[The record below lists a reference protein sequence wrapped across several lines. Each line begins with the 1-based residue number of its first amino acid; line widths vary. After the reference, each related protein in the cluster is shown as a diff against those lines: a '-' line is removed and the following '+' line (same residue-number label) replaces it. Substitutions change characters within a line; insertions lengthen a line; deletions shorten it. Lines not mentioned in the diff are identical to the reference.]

1 MPNDQANEI
10 TYRVA
15 ELLLRERKTA
25 TDIWKLI
32 NVEFPG
38 ANMTR
43 EKVYARLAT
52 ALEKKFI
59 RLHPPI
65 EEELSQRVEKLFDC
79 KPGSV
84 RVVACPMPTSNEAVS
99 HAAADWALDLI
110 KKIAGNL
117 GHPSV
122 WVGLGPGSGTRDFVD
137 RFSQALRGDLTAPK
151 VNLVAITAG
160 GPADQPQY
168 APVSYFN
175 LFWQGNVDR
184 RLGFFAE
191 TLMPRR
197 DFERLRRHP
206 PLGIK
211 EAIDAKKHLR
221 LVVTSMG
228 DRDDPHALFRVFH
241 DQSSQRPGQPKTRP
255 KWWGEC
261 VGDCQYRPF
270 SRIAPIVEGPHDLR
284 AVTLF
289 ELDELVQMS
298 TQSDKEVILI
308 ARPCGLCP
316 PNRTR
321 ARALLPILTSD
332 KLRVFSK
339 LVMDSGTARELL
351 QLHTHPTMPS

>member
-1 MPNDQANEI
+1 MPNDQDNEI

-25 TDIWKLI
+25 TDIWKQI
-32 NVEFPG
+32 NQEFPR

-43 EKVYARLAT
+43 EKVYTRLAL

-65 EEELSQRVEKLFDC
+65 EEELARKVEKLFDC

-84 RVVACPMPTSNEAVS
+84 RVVACPMPSSNEAVS
-99 HAAADWALDLI
+99 HAAAEWALDLI
-110 KKIAGNL
+110 KKIASNL

-137 RFSQALRGDLTAPK
+137 RFSQALKSDQAAPK

-160 GPADQPQY
+160 GPADQPQF

-175 LFWQGNVDR
+175 LFWQGNVGQ

-191 TLMPRR
+191 TLMPSR
-197 DFERLRRHP
+197 DFDRLRAHP

-211 EAIDAKKHLR
+211 EAFDAKKQLR

-228 DRDDPHALFRVFH
+228 DRNDPHALFRVFQ
-241 DQSSQRPGQPKTRP
+241 DQSSHRPSQPKTRP
-255 KWWGEC
+255 KWWAEC

-270 SRIAPIVEGPHDLR
+270 SQTAPIVEDPDDLR

-298 TQSDKEVILI
+298 AQTDKEVILI

-316 PNRTR
+316 PDHTR
-321 ARALLPILTSD
+321 APALLPILTSD

-351 QLHTHPTMPS
+351 QMHPAPAP